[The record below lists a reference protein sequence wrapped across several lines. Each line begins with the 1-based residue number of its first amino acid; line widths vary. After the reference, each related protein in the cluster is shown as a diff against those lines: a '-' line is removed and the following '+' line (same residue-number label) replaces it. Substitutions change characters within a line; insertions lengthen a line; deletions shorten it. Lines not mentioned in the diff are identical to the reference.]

1 MHLHHHLLLL
11 LLSITTTT
19 TTSLQCPPCGTTP
32 VPYPLSTNPTCGDP
46 LYTILCNPSNSSL
59 LFPALNTSITYPITS
74 VHPEIQRLIIRPSP
88 LLPNLCIS
96 SDLPNQGLQLNSSLP
111 FNVTSSNT
119 IFFLNCTQTLLLSP
133 LNCSAISPCHAY
145 ASRASSKCA
154 ARGSICCSFVAGG
167 SSTSYSVRARVAGC
181 SAYRSFVDL
190 DVGSSVSG
198 WVAKEGVELMWAS
211 PREPRCKA
219 QSDCENGKNAT
230 CRADVAGGGERRC
243 FCNAG
248 LQWNPI
254 NGTCAPV
261 VTGCQDPGGCDHST
275 NRAPLIAGLASGMA
289 AALLVIVVGAL
300 AYRKQRRARQA
311 REALLRSR
319 EEILN
324 ANNSGNVFTKN
335 FTGREIKKATDG
347 FSHDNLLGT
356 GGFGEVFKGV
366 LDDGTPVAVK
376 CAKIGNTKSV
386 DQVLNEVRILSQV
399 NHRSLVRLLGCCVE
413 LEQPLMVYEFIS
425 NGTLFEHLHGKRGS
439 SPLSW
444 RRRLAIAHQ
453 TAEGLAYLHFSA
465 VQPIYH
471 RDVKSSNILL
481 DEKLNAKVSDFGLSR
496 LAETDLSHVST
507 CAQGTLGYLDPEYYR
522 NYQLTDKS
530 DVYSFGVVLLELL
543 TSQKAIDFN
552 RGTDDVN
559 LVVYVQRM
567 ADKEKMMEVVD
578 PGLREGV
585 SQVALDT
592 MKALG
597 FLAMGCLEER
607 RQNRPSMKDVTEEID
622 YIMSIEAAVVEQYS
636 SL

>member
-1 MHLHHHLLLL
+1 MVLLHHHHHLLLL
-11 LLSITTTT
+11 LLSITAT
-19 TTSLQCPPCGTTP
+19 TTSLKCPPCGTTP

-74 VHPEIQRLIIRPSP
+74 VHPEIQRLVIRPSP
-88 LLPNLCIS
+88 LLPDLCIS
-96 SDLPNQGLQLNSSLP
+96 SDLPDQGLQLNSSLP

-145 ASRASSKCA
+145 ASSKCA

-167 SSTSYSVRARVAGC
+167 SSTLYSVRASVSGC
-181 SAYRSFVDL
+181 SAYTSFVDL

-198 WVAKEGVELMWAS
+198 WAAKEGVELMWAS

-219 QSDCENGKNAT
+219 QSDCEDGKNAT

-261 VTGCQDPGGCDHST
+261 VTGCQDPGGCNHSS
-275 NRAPLIAGLASGMA
+275 NRAPLIAGLASGMGA
-289 AALLVIVVGAL
+289 AMLVIVVGAL
-300 AYRKQRRARQA
+300 AYRKQRRARQV
-311 REALLRSR
+311 REALLRAR

-324 ANNSGNVFTKN
+324 ANNSGSVFTKN

-347 FSHDNLLGT
+347 FSRDNLLGT
-356 GGFGEVFKGV
+356 GGFGE
-366 LDDGTPVAVK
+366 
-376 CAKIGNTKSV
+376 
-386 DQVLNEVRILSQV
+386 VLNEVRILSQV
-399 NHRSLVRLLGCCVE
+399 NHRNLVRLLGCCVE

-439 SPLSW
+439 APLSW

-465 VQPIYH
+465 
-471 RDVKSSNILL
+471 
-481 DEKLNAKVSDFGLSR
+481 
-496 LAETDLSHVST
+496 
-507 CAQGTLGYLDPEYYR
+507 
-522 NYQLTDKS
+522 
-530 DVYSFGVVLLELL
+530 
-543 TSQKAIDFN
+543 KAIDFT

-567 ADKEKMMEVVD
+567 VDKEKMMEVVD

-585 SQVALDT
+585 SQVVLDT

-607 RQNRPSMKDVTEEID
+607 RQNRPSMKDVTEEIE